1 MLEVFPQYREG
12 PALALWPAALGRGKR
27 ENPSLLKLGDD
38 ERKNSEKEAGEV
50 AGWKFVA
57 IFSLYAGVG

>member
-1 MLEVFPQYREG
+1 M
-12 PALALWPAALGRGKR
+12 WPTALGRGKR
-27 ENPSLLKLGDD
+27 ENPPLLKLGDD

-57 IFSLYAGVG
+57 IFYLYAGEG